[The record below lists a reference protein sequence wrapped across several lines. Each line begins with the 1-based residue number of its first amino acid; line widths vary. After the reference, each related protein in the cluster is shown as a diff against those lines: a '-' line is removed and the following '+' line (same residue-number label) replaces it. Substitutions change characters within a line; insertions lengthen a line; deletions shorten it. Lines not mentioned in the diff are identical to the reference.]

1 MKDVA
6 ERDNFLDPLE
16 ELVSDFNTDGVIE
29 IVLSNF
35 SMQRVASWVKITK
48 CSHVHDK
55 VLLQMLIKKAL
66 SNKSRNTNVHL

>member
-35 SMQRVASWVKITK
+35 SMQRVAS
-48 CSHVHDK
+48 
-55 VLLQMLIKKAL
+55 
-66 SNKSRNTNVHL
+66 